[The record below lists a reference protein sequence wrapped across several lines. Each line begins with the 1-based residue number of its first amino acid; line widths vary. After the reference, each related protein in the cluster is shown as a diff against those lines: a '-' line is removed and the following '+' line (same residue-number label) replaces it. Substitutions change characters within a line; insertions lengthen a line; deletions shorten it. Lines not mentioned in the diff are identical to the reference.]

1 MKKTIIPILV
11 VLALILAGIYFY
23 VNFSPAT
30 SPTPAPTLP
39 PIVATP
45 LPPLELP
52 SEIPAGPMGEFK
64 SVILSSE
71 NPGGELA
78 KLVGGVG
85 NAFIVLAINRID
97 DRNLHQGMSMIV
109 PTTFEDPTL
118 WQFMP
123 EEISNAKNI
132 PKLVIVNQRTQAFG
146 FFENGKLV
154 RSGPVSSG
162 KESTPTPNGLFFTN
176 WKGKEVVSTFSDE
189 WVLKWDFNIDNFN
202 GVALHQYAMPGYP
215 ASHSCVRLYEKD
227 AKWLYDWADQ
237 WVLADDG
244 QTKLASGIPVIIYG
258 KYDFSK
264 GEPWKM
270 LPENPEFLKIS
281 EDELEELVNKNL
293 AKIEHEQALREQVL
307 GGN

>member
-1 MKKTIIPILV
+1 MKRILMPTIVLLV
-11 VLALILAGIYFY
+11 LILAGIYFY
-23 VNFSPAT
+23 ANFSPAT

-45 LPPLELP
+45 LPPVELP
-52 SEIPAGPMGEFK
+52 PEIPAGPTGEFK
-64 SVILSSE
+64 SIVLASDR
-71 NPGGELA
+71 PGAELA
-78 KLVGGVG
+78 KMVGGVT
-85 NAFIVLAINRID
+85 NAFTVLAINRVD

-109 PTTFEDPTL
+109 PTTFEDSTL
-118 WQFMP
+118 WEFMP

-132 PKLVIVNQRTQAFG
+132 PKLVVISQRTQAFG
-146 FFENGKLV
+146 FYEDGKLV

-162 KESTPTPNGLFFTN
+162 KASTPTPNGLFFTN
-176 WKGKEVVSTFSDE
+176 WKGKEVISTFDE
-189 WVLKWDFNIDNFN
+189 EWILKWNFNIENKE
-202 GVALHQYAMPGYP
+202 GIALHQYAMPGYP

-270 LPENPEFLKIS
+270 LPENPEILKIS
-281 EDELEELVNKNL
+281 EGELEELVSKNL
-293 AKIEHEQALREQVL
+293 AKIEKEQALREQVL
-307 GGN
+307 GVN